1 MSMKT
6 SPLRRT
12 CACSVPS
19 DRCRQTS
26 RLPLKLNHC
35 HAEVVSPG
43 CCLRMC
49 CPIRDE
55 IIVVTSCARSRLD
68 IPDGCRV
75 RVLNHCGDF
84 LLALTLGHSRCLN
97 VSFVTETI
105 AVTSCVHAR
114 LDIPDG

>member
-1 MSMKT
+1 ME
-6 SPLRRT
+6 
-12 CACSVPS
+12 V
-19 DRCRQTS
+19 S
-26 RLPLKLNHC
+26 RVRDQNHC
-35 HAEVVSPG
+35 GDFLRARTLGHSR
-43 CCLRMC
+43 CLNV
-49 CPIRDE
+49 PFVTE
-55 IIVVTSCARSRLD
+55 IIAVTSCVRSRLD